1 MENEREELFDAAQ
14 EAAEDTVKDNSAM
27 ENVAPAEEDTA
38 PQPACA
44 PEKAA
49 DTDSTGNAC
58 TAAEPAASDTVEQKP
73 KKKKQKRC
81 IGFTAAVCLM
91 VVCSILGG
99 IIGGIVYG
107 MVLDSAD
114 KPNSSNVYDGSR
126 PSTVIDVN
134 EIDTSKAMTP
144 AEVYAKNVNATV
156 GISTS
161 IVSTNFWGYQSTA
174 SAAGSGFVYSDDG
187 YIVTNYHV
195 IQKASTIQVSFYDGT
210 SLPAMIVGVDESND
224 LAVLK
229 VEAKNLPTVII
240 GDSSNLN
247 VGDTVVAIGNPLGWL
262 SFSLTSGVISAL
274 EREITFS
281 DGLTMNL
288 IQTDCTINSGN
299 SGGALFNMYGEV
311 IGITNAKT
319 SGSSSSG
326 VTIDNIGY
334 AIPFNHVRE
343 IIDSIIEKGYIAKPY
358 IGVTIVSVTEE
369 MQSYGLPQGASIQS
383 TEPGSPAEKAGLLR
397 YDIVTQI
404 NDEQI
409 EDHTQLKKIVSESA
423 PGDVLRLVIWRNGQV
438 IELELTVGEAI
449 QQTAG

>member
-14 EAAEDTVKDNSAM
+14 EAAEDTVKDNNAM
-27 ENVAPAEEDTA
+27 ESAAPVEEEA
-38 PQPACA
+38 AAQPDCA
-44 PEKAA
+44 PETVT

-58 TAAEPAASDTVEQKP
+58 TAAEPAASDTP
-73 KKKKQKRC
+73 KKKKQRRC

-107 MVLDSAD
+107 MVLDSTE

-174 SAAGSGFVYSDDG
+174 SAAGSGFVYSEDG

-397 YDIVTQI
+397 YDIVTQV

-409 EDHTQLKKIVSESA
+409 ADHAELKKIVSESA

>member
-1 MENEREELFDAAQ
+1 MENERENLFDTPQ
-14 EAAEDTVKDNSAM
+14 EAAEDAVQDAYTQEVS
-27 ENVAPAEEDTA
+27 APAEEDVA
-38 PQPACA
+38 AQSACA
-44 PEKAA
+44 PEEAA
-49 DTDSTGNAC
+49 AVCDECSTPVEH
-58 TAAEPAASDTVEQKP
+58 TAAQSSDEQKP

-81 IGFTAAVCLM
+81 IGLTAAVCLM

-107 MVLDSAD
+107 LVRDAQN
-114 KPNSSNVYDGSR
+114 KPHTSPVYDGSR
-126 PSTVIDVN
+126 PPTVIDPREV
-134 EIDTSKAMTP
+134 DTSKLMTP
-144 AEVYAKNVNATV
+144 AEVYAANVNATV

-174 SAAGSGFVYSDDG
+174 SAAGSGFVYSEDG
-187 YIVTNYHV
+187 YIITNYHV
-195 IQKASTIQVSFYDGT
+195 IQSASTIQVSFYDGT

>member
-1 MENEREELFDAAQ
+1 MENERENLFDTPQ
-14 EAAEDTVKDNSAM
+14 EAAEDAVQDAYTQEVS
-27 ENVAPAEEDTA
+27 APAEEDVA
-38 PQPACA
+38 AQSACA
-44 PEKAA
+44 PEEAA
-49 DTDSTGNAC
+49 AVCDECSTPVEH
-58 TAAEPAASDTVEQKP
+58 TAAQSSDEQKP

-107 MVLDSAD
+107 LVRDAQNRPHTS
-114 KPNSSNVYDGSR
+114 PVYDGSR
-126 PSTVIDVN
+126 PPTVIDPREV
-134 EIDTSKAMTP
+134 DTSKLMTP
-144 AEVYAKNVNATV
+144 AEVYAANVNATV

-174 SAAGSGFVYSDDG
+174 SAAGSGFVYSEDG
-187 YIVTNYHV
+187 YIITNYHV
-195 IQKASTIQVSFYDGT
+195 IQSASTIQVSFYDGT
-210 SLPAMIVGVDESND
+210 SLPATIVGVDENND

-229 VEAKNLPTVII
+229 VDAKNLQTVVI
-240 GDSSNLN
+240 GDSSNMN

-262 SFSLTSGVISAL
+262 SFSLTCGVVSAL

-299 SGGALFNMYGEV
+299 SGGALFNLYGEV

-397 YDIVTQI
+397 YDIVTQV

-409 EDHTQLKKIVSESA
+409 EDHAELKKIVSESA